1 MMSAEF
7 GNVLAEIT
15 SPLLSASPLPYQPA
29 SGCGSALTRIPIR
42 FRLSKRWQETDKD
55 LSPPVQG
62 H

>member
-7 GNVLAEIT
+7 GNVLAEFT
-15 SPLLSASPLPYQPA
+15 CPHRSASPLPYQPA
-29 SGCGSALTRIPIR
+29 SECGSVLTKIPIR

-55 LSPPVQG
+55 LSPRVRG